1 MMNALA
7 LKAALERIN
16 VEARVQSAISMVQVA
31 EQYIRELAI
40 QHLERGRVVIFGA
53 GTGNPFFTAD
63 TAAALRSLEVG
74 AEVLLMAKNRV
85 DGVYTQDPL
94 VNPDA
99 KRYDRLTYIDAL
111 AQGLGVMDSTA
122 LSLCMDNHMP
132 IVVFDLTNPD
142 NLERLLTGE
151 QVGTLIT

>member
-1 MMNALA
+1 
-7 LKAALERIN
+7 
-16 VEARVQSAISMVQVA
+16 MVQVA
-31 EQYIRELAI
+31 ESYIREAAI

-63 TAAALRSLEVG
+63 TAAALRSLEIG

-85 DGVYTQDPL
+85 DGVYTHDPL

-132 IVVFDLTNPD
+132 IVVFDLTNPE
-142 NLERLLTGE
+142 NLEHLLTGK
-151 QVGTLIT
+151 QVGTLIADPDPERVEAG